1 MPRTRF
7 HLAPLVILLLGVAI
21 LTAGWLLGLAG

>member
-1 MPRTRF
+1 VSRVHSRLVP
-7 HLAPLVILLLGVAI
+7 LAIALLGVGI